1 MTFADLVFIAT
12 RITEVLGYIAL
23 IFTPGLLVAAG
34 FHYVKRAAA
43 RRAWAATCRTV
54 ADDYRHEQPLLD
66 AAAHIVDT
74 YADRITPLYGKGES

>member
-1 MTFADLVFIAT
+1 MNLADLAWQALV
-12 RITEVLGYIAL
+12 VLGYIAL

-34 FHYVKRAAA
+34 FHYAKRTAA

-54 ADDYRHEQPLLD
+54 ADDYQHEQPLLD
-66 AAAHIVDT
+66 DNDRIVNT